1 MSTLIFQAIDWQI
14 KNIRNKESSEI
25 SETIVQVFGKTKEC
39 ENVYLEITDFEYS
52 FFVKSLQ
59 LKTFK
64 EDDRLLKSIN
74 HYLGMKYK
82 GLPFKYE
89 DYIHVSYLPYK
100 FKDFYYFN
108 GEKKE
113 CFLKFKSKDY
123 YVLSS
128 FANLLFEKKGRI
140 QGTQGILDFSH
151 TYNKGKDALIQF
163 FHSQNIKPSG
173 WIKVDNYKV
182 LDNLPTQSEFN
193 IKADWKDVINY
204 ESDEI
209 VKFKLCAYDIEC
221 ISEDGT
227 FPLAS
232 RESDKIVSI
241 AATISEIGSNKII
254 YKCIIIL
261 SENEKKYCP
270 KIKGVD
276 VFNCND
282 ECSLILKFC
291 EVIREQNPDFITGW
305 NNFGFDDKYIRDRAD
320 FLNISREVNFS
331 RFFNHKSKFREN
343 VKLSSG
349 ALGDNIFN
357 FYEMY
362 GRVNFDL
369 MKVIQR
375 DNRLVSYKLDFV
387 ASKFFREQ
395 IIKIE
400 NENKISILT
409 LKNKNTI
416 FHKGQY
422 VFILRTDCDTDYNYE
437 YKKQI
442 KFQILDINENIIKIN
457 SFIDPDFLK
466 EKGTKFI
473 CNAKDD
479 LPPSQIFEKYKKG
492 KPEDLKV
499 LSLYNIQDCEL
510 CNLLCNKM
518 FILINNIAMAN
529 TCYTTSYNIFNRGQ
543 GVRVYSIVSKKCLEL
558 GFVIPDLKRDTDNNQ
573 TFEGACVIP
582 PTPGIKPAIF
592 CLDYAAL
599 YPRSIICRN
608 ISHEMYLKDATD
620 ENIEEYKKKYPNYTF
635 NRIQYNIVTE
645 KKKPKTKTEMT
656 YEYVKENYGFNDI
669 EKMLSD
675 DKTEIKEEKKNVKV
689 CYFAV
694 NKDINK
700 IGIIPRVVKD
710 VLESRAN
717 VRKEQKRFEPHSF
730 TWEIFEQKQ
739 LSYKVVC
746 NSVYGALGA
755 STGKIGLMELAA
767 CTTATGQIMLKTAKR
782 FAEVILPKII
792 HLAFDSYDK
801 YYDYIFKL
809 FKSSSEDH
817 RCEANKYFV
826 SEDLTEINKHF
837 KSVYENI
844 ISTLKDYDFNLKV
857 EYGDTDSIFVS
868 ANLTRKDTKKPIYGL
883 ELRDLH
889 IKIGKIA
896 ESIINELL
904 PDPEN
909 LEYEKILS
917 PFIILSKKR
926 YVGNL
931 YESDPT
937 KFFQKNMGLVL
948 KRRDNAPIVKYIYG
962 GMVDKLLNTEDQQ
975 KGKREGLAFVEKS
988 LNDMISGKFKINYF
1002 TISKSLRSEYK
1013 NPDQIAHYVL
1023 AKRIA
1028 LRDPGN
1034 APKSG
1039 DRIDY
1044 VYIKVDNLKV
1054 KLQGDR
1060 IETPEY
1066 IMKNGLQID
1075 YKFYITNQL
1084 KEPCLQIMNLFYKKA
1099 DILFDNIIKKC
1110 ELIQDGYVMNDI
1122 TKFL

>member
-1 MSTLIFQAIDWQI
+1 MSSLIFQAIDWQI
-14 KNIRNKESSEI
+14 KTVNSSDDGEELPKTNIY
-25 SETIVQVFGKTKEC
+25 VFGKTMNNED
-39 ENVYLEITDFEYS
+39 VYLEITDFVFS
-52 FFVKSLQ
+52 FYVKFEQENKQFNKHKLKDSLQ
-59 LKTFK
+59 YYLN
-64 EDDRLLKSIN
+64 LPIN
-74 HYLGMKYK
+74 NTELIYSNYIYYK
-82 GLPFKYE
+82 LVKC
-89 DYIHVSYLPYK
+89 
-100 FKDFYYFN
+100 KDFYYFN
-108 GEKKE
+108 GEE
-113 CFLKFKSKDY
+113 NYYFIKFNSKNY
-123 YVLSS
+123 SVLSQ
-128 FANLLFEKKGRI
+128 FVKLITDKKQKPSVI
-140 QGTQGILDFSH
+140 MDLSK
-151 TYNKGKDALIQF
+151 TYNKGKDPLIQF
-163 FHSQNIKPSG
+163 FHHQNIKPSG
-173 WIKVDNYKV
+173 WIEVKEYEIFNDDNK
-182 LDNLPTQSEFN
+182 PTYAIHN
-193 IKADWKDVINY
+193 IKTKYSNVLHY
-204 ESDEI
+204 ESDHI

-221 ISEDGT
+221 LSEDGT
-227 FPLAS
+227 FPLAT
-232 RESDKIVSI
+232 RKTDKIVSI
-241 AATISEIGSNKII
+241 AATISELGDNNII

-261 SENEKKYCP
+261 SDNDKKKCPNIEN
-270 KIKGVD
+270 VD
-276 VFNCND
+276 VFNCKTEKD
-282 ECSLILKFC
+282 LILKFC
-291 EVIREQNPDFITGW
+291 EVIQKQNPDFITGW
-305 NNFGFDDKYIRDRAD
+305 NNFGFDDKYIYDRAE
-320 FLNISREVNFS
+320 LLKIKNINFS
-331 RFFNHKSKFREN
+331 RYKTHKSKFIKDR
-343 VKLSSG
+343 KLSSG
-349 ALGDNIFN
+349 ALGDNILN
-357 FYEMY
+357 FYDMP

-369 MKVIQR
+369 MKTIQR

-387 ASKFFREQ
+387 VSKFFREQ
-395 IIKIE
+395 IVKIE
-400 NENKISILT
+400 NQDKLSILT
-409 LKNKNTI
+409 IKNKSSI

-437 YKKQI
+437 YNKQI
-442 KFQILDINENIIKIN
+442 KFRIENIKDNLITIN
-457 SFIDPDFLK
+457 GFIDSEFLN
-466 EKGTKFI
+466 EKGIKFI

-479 LPPSQIFEKYKKG
+479 LPPSQIFEKYKQG
-492 KPEDLKV
+492 KPEDLQK

-529 TCYTTSYNIFNRGQ
+529 TCYTTSFNIFNRGQ

-558 GFVIPDLKRDTDNNQ
+558 GYVIPDLKRDTDNNQ

-620 ENIEEYKKKYPNYTF
+620 DNIDEYKAKYPNYNF
-635 NRIQYNIVTE
+635 NRIEYNIVTE
-645 KKKPKTKTEMT
+645 KKKPKTKTEIT
-656 YEYVKENYGFNDI
+656 FEYVKENYGFNDI
-669 EKMLSD
+669 EKMLNNN
-675 DKTEIKEEKKNVKV
+675 TNQEIKDIKKTKI

-694 NKDINK
+694 NKDISK
-700 IGIIPRVVKD
+700 VGIIPQVVKD

-717 VRKEQKRFEPHSF
+717 VRKEQKKFEPHSF
-730 TWEIFEQKQ
+730 IWEIFEQKQ

-746 NSVYGALGA
+746 NSIYGALGA

-792 HLAFDSYDK
+792 HLTFDNYDK
-801 YYDYIFKL
+801 YYDYIFNL

-826 SEDLTEINKHF
+826 SKDLTDLNKHF

-844 ISTLKDYDFNLKV
+844 ITTLKNYNFNLKV

-868 ANLTRKDTKKPIYGL
+868 ANLTRKDTKELVYGL

-896 ESIINELL
+896 ESIINEIL
-904 PDPEN
+904 PYPEN

-931 YESDPT
+931 YESDPK

-962 GMVDKLLNTEDQQ
+962 GMVDKLLNTDDQQ

-988 LNDMISGKFKINYF
+988 LNDMINGKFKINYF
-1002 TISKSLRSEYK
+1002 TISKSLKSEYK

-1028 LRDPGN
+1028 VRDPGN

-1066 IMKNGLQID
+1066 IIKNDLQID

-1084 KEPCLQIMNLFYKKA
+1084 REPCLQIMNLFYKKA

-1110 ELIQDGYVMNDI
+1110 DLLQQGYIMNDI
-1122 TKFL
+1122 TKLL

>member
-1 MSTLIFQAIDWQI
+1 MSSLIFQAIDWQT
-14 KNIRNKESSEI
+14 KTVRDKTDPEI
-25 SETIVQVFGKTKEC
+25 TKTEIYVFGKTKDKED
-39 ENVYLEITDFEYS
+39 VYLEITDFIFSFYVKLGQDKRDSDIKRIKESTEYYL
-52 FFVKSLQ
+52 SLPINNTES
-59 LKTFK
+59 TFN
-64 EDDRLLKSIN
+64 E
-74 HYLGMKYK
+74 
-82 GLPFKYE
+82 
-89 DYIHVSYLPYK
+89 YIESKLTNL
-100 FKDFYYFN
+100 KDFYYFN
-108 GEKKE
+108 GEQKQN
-113 CFLKFKSKDY
+113 FIKFESNNY
-123 YVLSS
+123 YILSQ
-128 FANLLFEKKGRI
+128 FARLLADRKQKPRE
-140 QGTQGILDFSH
+140 ILDLSN

-163 FHSQNIKPSG
+163 FHKQNIKPSG
-173 WIKVDNYKV
+173 WIEVKDYELITDDKPTYSKYNIRSIYSNV
-182 LDNLPTQSEFN
+182 LH
-193 IKADWKDVINY
+193 Y
-204 ESDEI
+204 ESDDI

-221 ISEDGT
+221 LSEDGT

-232 RESDKIVSI
+232 RKTDKIVSI
-241 AATISEIGSNKII
+241 AATISELGDNNMI

-261 SENEKKYCP
+261 SDNDKKKCP
-270 KIKGVD
+270 NIDNVD
-276 VFNCND
+276 VFNCKTEKD
-282 ECSLILKFC
+282 LILKFC
-291 EVIREQNPDFITGW
+291 DVIQKQNPDFITGW
-305 NNFGFDDKYIRDRAD
+305 NNFGFDDKYINDRAT
-320 FLNISREVNFS
+320 LLKINNKVNFS
-331 RFFNHKSKFREN
+331 RYKIHRNRFIKDK
-343 VKLSSG
+343 KLSSG
-349 ALGDNIFN
+349 ALGDNILN
-357 FYEMY
+357 FYDMP

-369 MKVIQR
+369 MKTIQR

-387 ASKFFREQ
+387 VSKFFREQ
-395 IIKIE
+395 IVKIE
-400 NENKISILT
+400 NQDKLSILT
-409 LKNKNTI
+409 IKNKSSI

-437 YKKQI
+437 YNKQI
-442 KFQILDINENIIKIN
+442 KFRIEDINDNLITFKD
-457 SFIDPDFLK
+457 FIDPEFLN

-479 LPPSQIFEKYKKG
+479 LPPSQIFEKYKQG
-492 KPEDLKV
+492 KPEDLKK

-529 TCYTTSYNIFNRGQ
+529 TCYTTSFNIFNRGQ

-558 GFVIPDLKRDTDNNQ
+558 GYVIPDLKRDTDNNQ

-620 ENIEEYKKKYPNYTF
+620 DNIDEYKAKYPNYTF
-635 NRIQYNIVTE
+635 NRIEYNIVTE

-669 EKMLSD
+669 EKMINNETNKEFEETK
-675 DKTEIKEEKKNVKV
+675 KTKV

-694 NKDINK
+694 NKDISK
-700 IGIIPRVVKD
+700 VGIIPQVVKD

-730 TWEIFEQKQ
+730 NWEIFEQKQ

-746 NSVYGALGA
+746 NSIYGALGA

-792 HLAFDSYDK
+792 HLAFDNYDK
-801 YYDYIFKL
+801 YYKYIFKL

-817 RCEANKYFV
+817 RCEANKYFI

-844 ISTLKDYDFNLKV
+844 ITTLKNYNFNLKV

-868 ANLTRKDTKKPIYGL
+868 ANLTRKDTKESVYGL

-896 ESIINELL
+896 ESIINEIL

-931 YESDPT
+931 YESDPK

-962 GMVDKLLNTEDQQ
+962 GMVDKLLNTDNQLQ
-975 KGKREGLAFVEKS
+975 GKKDGLAFVEKS
-988 LNDMISGKFKINYF
+988 LNDMIEGKFKINYF
-1002 TISKSLRSEYK
+1002 TISKSLKSEYK

-1028 LRDPGN
+1028 VRDPGN

-1044 VYIKVDNLKV
+1044 VYIKVDNSV

-1066 IMKNGLQID
+1066 IIKNDLQID

-1099 DILFDNIIKKC
+1099 DIIFDNIIKKC
-1110 ELIQDGYVMNDI
+1110 ELLQQGYIMNDI

>member
-1 MSTLIFQAIDWQI
+1 MSSLIFQAIDWQT
-14 KNIRNKESSEI
+14 KTVRDKTDPEI
-25 SETIVQVFGKTKEC
+25 TKTEIYVFGKTKDKED
-39 ENVYLEITDFEYS
+39 VYLEITDFIFSFYVKLGQDKRDSDIKRIKESTEYYL
-52 FFVKSLQ
+52 SLPINNTDS
-59 LKTFK
+59 TFN
-64 EDDRLLKSIN
+64 E
-74 HYLGMKYK
+74 
-82 GLPFKYE
+82 
-89 DYIHVSYLPYK
+89 YIESKLTNL
-100 FKDFYYFN
+100 KDFYYFN
-108 GEKKE
+108 GEQKQ
-113 CFLKFKSKDY
+113 KFIKFESNNY
-123 YVLSS
+123 YILSQ
-128 FANLLFEKKGRI
+128 FARLLSDRKQKPRE
-140 QGTQGILDFSH
+140 ILDLSN

-163 FHSQNIKPSG
+163 FHKQNIKPSG
-173 WIKVDNYKV
+173 WVEVKDYELITDDKPTYSKYNIRSIYSNV
-182 LDNLPTQSEFN
+182 LH
-193 IKADWKDVINY
+193 Y
-204 ESDEI
+204 ESDDI

-221 ISEDGT
+221 LSEDGT

-232 RESDKIVSI
+232 RKTDKIVSI
-241 AATISEIGSNKII
+241 AATISELGDNNMI

-261 SENEKKYCP
+261 SDNDKKKCP
-270 KIKGVD
+270 NIDNVD
-276 VFNCND
+276 VFNCKTEKD
-282 ECSLILKFC
+282 LILKFC
-291 EVIREQNPDFITGW
+291 DVIQKQNPDFITGW
-305 NNFGFDDKYIRDRAD
+305 NNFGFDDKYINDRAI
-320 FLNISREVNFS
+320 LLKINNKINFS
-331 RFFNHKSKFREN
+331 RYKIHRNKFIKDK
-343 VKLSSG
+343 KLSSG
-349 ALGDNIFN
+349 ALGDNILN
-357 FYEMY
+357 FYDMP

-369 MKVIQR
+369 MKTIQR

-387 ASKFFREQ
+387 VSKFFREQ
-395 IIKIE
+395 IVKIE
-400 NENKISILT
+400 NQDKLSILT
-409 LKNKNTI
+409 IKNKSSI

-437 YKKQI
+437 YNKQI
-442 KFQILDINENIIKIN
+442 KFRIEDIKDNLITFKD
-457 SFIDPDFLK
+457 FIDPEFLN
-466 EKGTKFI
+466 EKGNKFI

-479 LPPSQIFEKYKKG
+479 LPPSQIFEKYKQG
-492 KPEDLKV
+492 KPEDLKK

-529 TCYTTSYNIFNRGQ
+529 TCYTTSFNIFNRGQ

-558 GFVIPDLKRDTDNNQ
+558 GYVIPDLKRDTDNNQ

-620 ENIEEYKKKYPNYTF
+620 DNIDEYKAKYPNYTF
-635 NRIQYNIVTE
+635 NRIEYNIVTE

-669 EKMLSD
+669 EKMINNETNKEFEETK
-675 DKTEIKEEKKNVKV
+675 KTKI

-694 NKDINK
+694 NKDISK
-700 IGIIPRVVKD
+700 VGIIPQVVKD

-730 TWEIFEQKQ
+730 NWEIFEQKQ

-746 NSVYGALGA
+746 NSIYGALGA

-767 CTTATGQIMLKTAKR
+767 CTTATGQIMLKTAKK

-792 HLAFDSYDK
+792 HLAFDNYDK
-801 YYDYIFKL
+801 YYKYIFKL

-826 SEDLTEINKHF
+826 SEDLTELNKHF

-844 ISTLKDYDFNLKV
+844 ISTLKDYNFKLKV

-868 ANLTRKDTKKPIYGL
+868 ANLTRKDTNKSVYGL

-896 ESIINELL
+896 ESIINEIL

-931 YESDPT
+931 YESDPK

-962 GMVDKLLNTEDQQ
+962 GMVDKLLNTDNQLQ
-975 KGKREGLAFVEKS
+975 GKKDGLAFVEKS
-988 LNDMISGKFKINYF
+988 LNDMINGKFKINYF
-1002 TISKSLRSEYK
+1002 TISKSLKSEYK

-1044 VYIKVDNLKV
+1044 VYIKVDNLTV
-1054 KLQGDR
+1054 NLQGDR

-1066 IMKNGLQID
+1066 IIKNDLQID

-1099 DILFDNIIKKC
+1099 NILFDNIIKKC
-1110 ELIQDGYVMNDI
+1110 DLLQQGYVMNDI
-1122 TKFL
+1122 TKLL

>member
-1 MSTLIFQAIDWQI
+1 MSSLIFQAIDWQT
-14 KNIRNKESSEI
+14 KTVRDKSDPEI
-25 SETIVQVFGKTKEC
+25 TKTEIYVFGKTKDKED
-39 ENVYLEITDFEYS
+39 VYLEITDFIFSFYVKLGQDKRDSDIKRIKESIEYYL
-52 FFVKSLQ
+52 SLPINNTES
-59 LKTFK
+59 TFN
-64 EDDRLLKSIN
+64 E
-74 HYLGMKYK
+74 
-82 GLPFKYE
+82 
-89 DYIHVSYLPYK
+89 YIESKLTNL
-100 FKDFYYFN
+100 KDFYYFN
-108 GEKKE
+108 GEQKQ
-113 CFLKFKSKDY
+113 KFIKFESNNY
-123 YVLSS
+123 YILSQ
-128 FANLLFEKKGRI
+128 FARLLSDRKQKPRE
-140 QGTQGILDFSH
+140 ILDLSN

-163 FHSQNIKPSG
+163 FHKQNIKPSG
-173 WIKVDNYKV
+173 WVEVKDYELITDDKPTYSKYNIRSIYSNV
-182 LDNLPTQSEFN
+182 LH
-193 IKADWKDVINY
+193 Y
-204 ESDEI
+204 ESDDI

-221 ISEDGT
+221 LSEDGT

-232 RESDKIVSI
+232 RKTDKIVSI
-241 AATISEIGSNKII
+241 AATISELGDNNMI

-261 SENEKKYCP
+261 SDNDKKKCP
-270 KIKGVD
+270 NIDNVD
-276 VFNCND
+276 VFNCKTEKD
-282 ECSLILKFC
+282 LILKFC
-291 EVIREQNPDFITGW
+291 DVIQKQNPDFITGW
-305 NNFGFDDKYIRDRAD
+305 NNFGFDDKYINDRAT
-320 FLNISREVNFS
+320 LLKINNKINFS
-331 RFFNHKSKFREN
+331 RYKIHRNKFIKDK
-343 VKLSSG
+343 KLSSG
-349 ALGDNIFN
+349 ALGDNILN
-357 FYEMY
+357 FYDMP

-369 MKVIQR
+369 MKTIQR

-387 ASKFFREQ
+387 VSKFFREQ
-395 IIKIE
+395 IVKIE
-400 NENKISILT
+400 NQDKLSILT
-409 LKNKNTI
+409 IKNKSSI

-437 YKKQI
+437 YNKQI
-442 KFQILDINENIIKIN
+442 KFRIEDIKDNLITFKD
-457 SFIDPDFLK
+457 FIDPEFLN

-479 LPPSQIFEKYKKG
+479 LPPSQIFEKYKQG
-492 KPEDLKV
+492 KPEDLKK

-529 TCYTTSYNIFNRGQ
+529 TCYTTSFNIFNRGQ

-558 GFVIPDLKRDTDNNQ
+558 GYVIPDLKRDTDNNQ

-620 ENIEEYKKKYPNYTF
+620 DNIDEYKAKYPNYTF
-635 NRIQYNIVTE
+635 NRIEYNIVTE

-669 EKMLSD
+669 EKMINNETNKEFEETK
-675 DKTEIKEEKKNVKV
+675 KTKI

-694 NKDINK
+694 NKDISK
-700 IGIIPRVVKD
+700 VGIIPQVVKD

-730 TWEIFEQKQ
+730 NWEIFEQKQ

-746 NSVYGALGA
+746 NSIYGALGA

-767 CTTATGQIMLKTAKR
+767 CTTATGQIMLKTAKK

-792 HLAFDSYDK
+792 HLAFDNYDK
-801 YYDYIFKL
+801 YYKYIFKL

-826 SEDLTEINKHF
+826 SEDLTDLNKHF

-844 ISTLKDYDFNLKV
+844 ITTLKNYNFNLKV

-868 ANLTRKDTKKPIYGL
+868 ANLTRKDTKESVYGL

-904 PDPEN
+904 PYPEN

-931 YESDPT
+931 YESDPK

-975 KGKREGLAFVEKS
+975 RGKREGLAFVEKS
-988 LNDMISGKFKINYF
+988 LNDMIEGKFKINYF
-1002 TISKSLRSEYK
+1002 TISKSLKSEYK

-1066 IMKNGLQID
+1066 IMKNDLQID

-1099 DILFDNIIKKC
+1099 NILFNNIIKKC
-1110 ELIQDGYVMNDI
+1110 DLLQQGYIMNDI
-1122 TKFL
+1122 TKLL

>member
-1 MSTLIFQAIDWQI
+1 MSSLIFQAIDWQT
-14 KNIRNKESSEI
+14 KTIRDKTDPEI
-25 SETIVQVFGKTKEC
+25 TKTEIYVFGKTKDKED
-39 ENVYLEITDFEYS
+39 VYLEITDFIFSFYVKLGQDKRDSDIKRIKESIEYYL
-52 FFVKSLQ
+52 SLPINNTES
-59 LKTFK
+59 TFN
-64 EDDRLLKSIN
+64 E
-74 HYLGMKYK
+74 
-82 GLPFKYE
+82 
-89 DYIHVSYLPYK
+89 YIESKLTNL
-100 FKDFYYFN
+100 KDFYYFN
-108 GEKKE
+108 GEQKQ
-113 CFLKFKSKDY
+113 KFIKFESNNY
-123 YVLSS
+123 YILSQ
-128 FANLLFEKKGRI
+128 FARLLTDRKQKPRE
-140 QGTQGILDFSH
+140 ILDLSN

-163 FHSQNIKPSG
+163 FHKQNIKPSG
-173 WIKVDNYKV
+173 WVEVKDYELIID
-182 LDNLPTQSEFN
+182 DIPTYAKHN
-193 IKADWKDVINY
+193 IRSVYSNILHY
-204 ESDEI
+204 ESDDI

-221 ISEDGT
+221 LSEDGT

-232 RESDKIVSI
+232 RKTDKIVSI
-241 AATISEIGSNKII
+241 AATISELGDNNMI

-261 SENEKKYCP
+261 SDNDKKKCP
-270 KIKGVD
+270 NIDNVD
-276 VFNCND
+276 VFNCKTEKD
-282 ECSLILKFC
+282 LILKFC
-291 EVIREQNPDFITGW
+291 DVIQKQNPDFITGW
-305 NNFGFDDKYIRDRAD
+305 NNFGFDDKYINDRAT
-320 FLNISREVNFS
+320 LLKINNKINFS
-331 RFFNHKSKFREN
+331 RYKIHRNKFIKDK
-343 VKLSSG
+343 KLSSG
-349 ALGDNIFN
+349 ALGDNILN
-357 FYEMY
+357 FYDMP

-369 MKVIQR
+369 MKTIQR

-387 ASKFFREQ
+387 VSKFFREQ

-400 NENKISILT
+400 NKDKLSILT
-409 LKNKNTI
+409 IKNKSSI

-437 YKKQI
+437 YNKQI
-442 KFQILDINENIIKIN
+442 KFRIEDIKDNLITFKD
-457 SFIDPDFLK
+457 FIDPEFLN
-466 EKGTKFI
+466 EKGNKFI

-479 LPPSQIFEKYKKG
+479 LPPSQIFEKYKQG
-492 KPEDLKV
+492 KPEDLKK

-529 TCYTTSYNIFNRGQ
+529 TCYTTSFNIFNRGQ

-558 GFVIPDLKRDTDNNQ
+558 GYVIPDLKRDTDNNQ

-620 ENIEEYKKKYPNYTF
+620 DNIDDYKAKYPNYTF
-635 NRIQYNIVTE
+635 NRIEYNIVTE

-669 EKMLSD
+669 EKMINNETNKEFEETK
-675 DKTEIKEEKKNVKV
+675 KTKV

-694 NKDINK
+694 NKDISK
-700 IGIIPRVVKD
+700 VGIIPQVVKD

-717 VRKEQKRFEPHSF
+717 VRKEQRKFEPHSF
-730 TWEIFEQKQ
+730 VWEIFEQKQ

-746 NSVYGALGA
+746 NSIYGALGA

-792 HLAFDSYDK
+792 HLAFNNYDK
-801 YYDYIFKL
+801 YYKYIFKL

-826 SEDLTEINKHF
+826 SEDLTDLNKHF

-844 ISTLKDYDFNLKV
+844 ITTLKNYNFNLKV

-868 ANLTRKDTKKPIYGL
+868 ANLTRKDTKESVYGL

-896 ESIINELL
+896 ESIINEIL
-904 PDPEN
+904 PYPEN

-931 YESDPT
+931 YESDPK

-975 KGKREGLAFVEKS
+975 RGKKEGLAFVEKS
-988 LNDMISGKFKINYF
+988 LNDMIEGKFKINYF
-1002 TISKSLRSEYK
+1002 TISKSLKSEYK

-1044 VYIKVDNLKV
+1044 VYIKVDNSV

-1060 IETPEY
+1060 IETPDY
-1066 IMKNGLQID
+1066 IIKNDLQID

-1084 KEPCLQIMNLFYKKA
+1084 REPCLQIMNLFYKKA

-1110 ELIQDGYVMNDI
+1110 DLLQQGYIMNDI

>member
-1 MSTLIFQAIDWQI
+1 MSSLIFQAIDWQT
-14 KNIRNKESSEI
+14 KTVRDKTDPEI
-25 SETIVQVFGKTKEC
+25 TKTEIYVFGKTKDKED
-39 ENVYLEITDFEYS
+39 VYLEITDFIFSFYVKLGQDKRDSDIKRIKESTEYYL
-52 FFVKSLQ
+52 SLPINNTES
-59 LKTFK
+59 TFN
-64 EDDRLLKSIN
+64 E
-74 HYLGMKYK
+74 
-82 GLPFKYE
+82 
-89 DYIHVSYLPYK
+89 YIESKLTNL
-100 FKDFYYFN
+100 KDFYYFN
-108 GEKKE
+108 GEQKQ
-113 CFLKFKSKDY
+113 KFIKFESNNY
-123 YVLSS
+123 YILSQ
-128 FANLLFEKKGRI
+128 FARLLTDRKQKPRE
-140 QGTQGILDFSH
+140 ILDLSN

-163 FHSQNIKPSG
+163 FHKQNIKPSG
-173 WIKVDNYKV
+173 WIEVKDYELITDDKPTYSKYNIRSIYSNV
-182 LDNLPTQSEFN
+182 LH
-193 IKADWKDVINY
+193 Y
-204 ESDEI
+204 ESDNI

-221 ISEDGT
+221 LSEDGT

-232 RESDKIVSI
+232 RKTDKIVSI
-241 AATISEIGSNKII
+241 AATISELGDNNMI

-261 SENEKKYCP
+261 SDNDKKKCP
-270 KIKGVD
+270 NIDNVD
-276 VFNCND
+276 VFNCKTEKD
-282 ECSLILKFC
+282 LILKFC
-291 EVIREQNPDFITGW
+291 DVIQKQNPDFITGW
-305 NNFGFDDKYIRDRAD
+305 NNFGFDDKYINDRAT
-320 FLNISREVNFS
+320 LLKINNKINFS
-331 RFFNHKSKFREN
+331 RYKIHRNKFIKDK
-343 VKLSSG
+343 KLSSG
-349 ALGDNIFN
+349 ALGDNILN
-357 FYEMY
+357 FYDMP

-369 MKVIQR
+369 MKTIQR

-387 ASKFFREQ
+387 VSKFFREQ

-400 NENKISILT
+400 NQDKLSILT
-409 LKNKNTI
+409 IKNKSSI

-437 YKKQI
+437 YNKQI
-442 KFQILDINENIIKIN
+442 KFRIEDIKDNLITFKD
-457 SFIDPDFLK
+457 FIDPEFLN

-479 LPPSQIFEKYKKG
+479 LPPSQIFEKYKQG
-492 KPEDLKV
+492 KPEDLKK

-529 TCYTTSYNIFNRGQ
+529 TCYTTSFNIFNRGQ

-558 GFVIPDLKRDTDNNQ
+558 GYVIPDLKRDTDNNQ

-620 ENIEEYKKKYPNYTF
+620 DNIDEYKAKYPNYTF
-635 NRIQYNIVTE
+635 NRIEYNIVTE

-669 EKMLSD
+669 EKMINNETNKEFEETK
-675 DKTEIKEEKKNVKV
+675 KTKV

-694 NKDINK
+694 NKDISK
-700 IGIIPRVVKD
+700 VGIIPQVVKD

-717 VRKEQKRFEPHSF
+717 VRKEQKRFESHSF
-730 TWEIFEQKQ
+730 NWEIFEQKQ

-746 NSVYGALGA
+746 NSIYGALGA

-792 HLAFDSYDK
+792 HLAFDNYDK
-801 YYDYIFKL
+801 YYKYIFKL

-826 SEDLTEINKHF
+826 SEDLTDLNKHF

-844 ISTLKDYDFNLKV
+844 ISTLKDYNFNLKV

-868 ANLTRKDTKKPIYGL
+868 ANLTRKDTKESVYGL

-896 ESIINELL
+896 ESIINEIL

-931 YESDPT
+931 YESDPK

-962 GMVDKLLNTEDQQ
+962 GMVDKLLNTDNQLQ
-975 KGKREGLAFVEKS
+975 GKKDGLAFVEKS
-988 LNDMISGKFKINYF
+988 LNDMIEGKFKINYF
-1002 TISKSLRSEYK
+1002 TISKSLKSEYK

-1044 VYIKVDNLKV
+1044 VYIKVDNSV

-1066 IMKNGLQID
+1066 IIKNDLQID

-1099 DILFDNIIKKC
+1099 DILFNNIIKKC
-1110 ELIQDGYVMNDI
+1110 DLLQQGYIMNDI
-1122 TKFL
+1122 TKLL